1 MYKYALLFLLLS
13 LAVSS
18 CIKDTD
24 FDQADEIEL
33 SPVVELDFLFFT
45 LEIDDFQENPGF
57 EGSLTVVDTTEI
69 RFLDGSFAQENL
81 LSAEYF
87 FKVSNSFP
95 IGVDANFNFLTE
107 ENEPFYEI
115 DFLIAPGTNNNATLT
130 EFIQTITAEEIEQL
144 TQTNKVVVTFTL
156 KTLDENL
163 SGVLNLQS
171 KTTYFLRF

>member
-1 MYKYALLFLLLS
+1 MYKYALLFLVLS
-13 LAVSS
+13 FGITS

-45 LEIDDFQENPGF
+45 LDIDNFQENTGF
-57 EGSLTVVDTTEI
+57 EGTFTVVDTTEI
-69 RFLDGSFAQENL
+69 RFLDGSFTQENL

-87 FKVSNSFP
+87 FRVTNSFP
-95 IGVDANFNFLTE
+95 LGVDANFNFLTE

-115 DFLIAPGTNNNATLT
+115 DFLILPGTNNNPAST

-156 KTLDENL
+156 ETLDENL

-171 KTTYFLRF
+171 KTTYFLKF